1 MSGSGSF
8 GVNYKK
14 SYGTD
19 PAIIPAKLGDIGSD
33 PDGAWMFVKASAA
46 VAQYAFVYIV
56 DAYTV
61 AETAAASTIV
71 QHVGVA
77 QVALAIN
84 EYGWVWIG
92 GAGGGGTGK
101 GIKGKILGSYVANT
115 PLLVTVTA
123 GTADDTGTATTI
135 KNVSATTLT
144 TGAASVELKSTGY
157 LTVN

>member
-19 PAIIPAKLGDIGSD
+19 PAIIPAKLGDIGAD

-77 QVALAIN
+77 QVAIAIN
-84 EYGWVWIG
+84 EYAWVWIG
-92 GAGGGGTGK
+92 GAGGGGVGRGVK
-101 GIKGKILGSYVANT
+101 GNSNSKIGRAHV
-115 PLLVTVTA
+115 
-123 GTADDTGTATTI
+123 
-135 KNVSATTLT
+135 
-144 TGAASVELKSTGY
+144 
-157 LTVN
+157 